1 MRTWV
6 AIAFPATA
14 LAAALLPAI
23 AGAAPRRPAQAS
35 APDPV
40 AASYA
45 AMPEADRIA
54 IQDDLVWTGDYN
66 GVVNGDF
73 NSRAVAGVKTFQ
85 KRRGGKD
92 TGVLNPPERTALSR
106 AAKQRRAAAGWQ
118 IIVEPMTGVR
128 LGIPAKLVG
137 AAVRAATGSRWASA
151 HGEVQIETF
160 KMPPGTTL
168 QAAYDAQRKE
178 PAQRKPSYN
187 VLRPDF
193 FVVTGLQGLKKFYVR
208 AQEKD
213 GGIRGFS
220 ILYDQAMEG
229 TFDPIVIA
237 MSNVF
242 AAAPS
247 AASAAG
253 APMTHR
259 KVEYGTAVVL
269 DRAGHLATSRQVT
282 EECQTITVS
291 GVGPAVV
298 ASAEKDGGLAVL
310 RVYGVRGLQPILL
323 SNAVND
329 GPLNLRG
336 IADPSMQNGAD
347 ATTTVAATAAGP
359 ALVPTPLPGFAGA
372 AALDREGKLTG
383 IVDLRPQ
390 ITLGSRDGA
399 RATLI
404 PTDRIRAL
412 MIPFGGI
419 ATESAQPS
427 GAGAAKPSI
436 LRVIC
441 TRK

>member
-1 MRTWV
+1 MEMRTWV
-6 AIAFPATA
+6 AIALPATA

-23 AGAAPRRPAQAS
+23 VGAAPKRPAQAP
-35 APDPV
+35 APNPV
-40 AASYA
+40 ATSYA

-73 NSRAVAGVKTFQ
+73 NNRAIAGAKAFQ

-106 AAKQRRAAAGWQ
+106 AAKQRRTAAGWQ
-118 IIVEPMTGVR
+118 IVVEPMTGVR

-193 FVVTGLQGLKKFYVR
+193 FVVTGSQGLKKFYVR

-213 GGIRGFS
+213 GSIRGFS

-237 MSNVF
+237 MSNAF
-242 AAAPS
+242 ATAPS
-247 AASAAG
+247 MTAG
-253 APMTHR
+253 EPMTHR

-291 GVGPAVV
+291 GAGPAVV
-298 ASAEKDGGLAVL
+298 AGAEKDGGLAVL
-310 RVYGVRGLQPILL
+310 RVYGVRGLQPISLA
-323 SNAVND
+323 NAGHD

-347 ATTTVAATAAGP
+347 ATTTVAATAVGP
-359 ALVPTPLPGFAGA
+359 TLAPTPLPGFAGA

-390 ITLGSRDGA
+390 ITLGSRDSA

-404 PTDRIRAL
+404 SADRIRAL
-412 MIPFGGI
+412 MIPFGGV
-419 ATESAQPS
+419 AAESTQPAGS
-427 GAGAAKPSI
+427 GTAKPSI